1 MGRRAALLSGVGLK
15 RSMERGIAWA
25 EVEQEAVLSLAG
37 QEAAAAC
44 C

>member
-1 MGRRAALLSGVGLK
+1 MGRRAALLSGAGLNK
-15 RSMERGIAWA
+15 GMERGIAWA
-25 EVEQEAVLSLAG
+25 EVEQEAVRTLVG